1 MRRDDIM
8 GHFYFVRHGQTV
20 WNVENK
26 ICGATDSPL
35 TEHGR
40 QQAAETGK
48 NIVESGIKAD
58 EILYSPLLR
67 AADTAKHISEMTG
80 IPAHMEPRLIEQNF
94 GVWEGT
100 SPRNAPEFLKAKKD
114 FLNRYGNGE
123 SMFELAQ
130 RIYNLLDELKEQ
142 QDKTYILVAHNG
154 IARVV
159 QSYFKDMTNEEY
171 AAFGVQNCIV
181 TEFSFEEKKGTCK

>member
-1 MRRDDIM
+1 MSKL
-8 GHFYFVRHGQTV
+8 YFVRHGESE
-20 WNVENK
+20 WNVADK
-26 ICGATDSPL
+26 ICGRTDIPL
-35 TEHGR
+35 TKRGHE
-40 QQAAETGK
+40 QAVETGK
-48 NIVESGIKAD
+48 KIVAEGIKAD

-67 AADTAKHISEMTG
+67 AADTAKHISGMTG

-94 GVWEGT
+94 GIWEGT
-100 SPRNAPEFLKAKKD
+100 SPRNSAEFLEAKKD

-123 SMFELAQ
+123 SMF
-130 RIYNLLDELKEQ
+130 ELKEQ

-171 AAFGVQNCIV
+171 AAFGVPNCSV
-181 TEFSFEEKKGTCK
+181 TEFSFEEKKEICK